1 MNKKQPTS
9 STTSITTSNVVH
21 DPLDI
26 PANDHAGPLPL
37 ESYPNILGI
46 TSSMRHAFHPV
57 VEMDPAQTTILDLS
71 RTTGQSQLIP
81 LEQQQTFIQNRTN
94 ERRNNNSMQ
103 NNKHKHEEITSQNMN
118 VNANNNE
125 TIMLT
130 HYTIGKFDE
139 DRVNLYSSQLFEDDE
154 NEIGGYKGARTL
166 HVGVDLG
173 APVGEYV
180 YSFWDGVVH
189 SVGYNSDLGDYGY
202 VIVMEY
208 DLSLCKAHD
217 NINGA
222 SASASTPL
230 VGLNGFEKELDRF
243 WVLYGHLDK
252 STVERN
258 RKGDQ
263 VKRGDILGRIG
274 DVDENGGWSIPHVHF
289 QVATFPPETHDMPGA
304 VTVQDR
310 TRALMEDF
318 PDPRWI
324 LGDIY

>member
-1 MNKKQPTS
+1 MPSLSLLVQLAVAWMISLGARRLIQELKMNKQSTS
-9 STTSITTSNVVH
+9 SSISSSSSIGSSNLLQE
-21 DPLDI
+21 PLTI
-26 PANDHAGPLPL
+26 PANDNARPLPL

-81 LEQQQTFIQNRTN
+81 LEQQQSFIQNRTN
-94 ERRNNNSMQ
+94 ERRNNI
-103 NNKHKHEEITSQNMN
+103 NNTHEQQAQSSKNIN
-118 VNANNNE
+118 VNVNENVNVNNNE
-125 TIMLT
+125 TIMLK
-130 HYTIGKFDE
+130 HYTIGKYDE
-139 DRVNLYSSQLFEDDE
+139 DRVNLYSSKLFENDE

-189 SVGYNSDLGDYGY
+189 SVGYNSDLGDYGF
-202 VIVMEY
+202 VIVVEY
-208 DLSLCKAHD
+208 DLTLFKAQD
-217 NINGA
+217 KNNGA
-222 SASASTPL
+222 SASASAPI

-243 WVLYGHLDK
+243 WVLYGHLDN

-258 RKGDQ
+258 KKGGP

-274 DVDENGGWSIPHVHF
+274 DVDENGGWYVLLY
-289 QVATFPPETHDMPGA
+289 VLG
-304 VTVQDR
+304 TV
-310 TRALMEDF
+310 
-318 PDPRWI
+318 
-324 LGDIY
+324 